1 MSAGTASKFSNMS
14 SDEKII
20 HFMTETTGD
29 KIGQV
34 MKLLGRTAEEQCLAS
49 AYCAATYSYI
59 VYEVLREEFGPEKG
73 SRIAVAVPFGF
84 GGWAMKVALRQMGL
98 KDTKEIKDIPA
109 MAKLFQRVMN
119 TFGNPCVITESSNDR
134 GVFDMIF
141 CHNPMLGP
149 APWDRYIDRV
159 RYYKD
164 TDSSYE
170 IGYGKFCSEFPNMCG
185 LGDKV
190 EGRLTHIMCLAEG
203 PTCRTVF
210 QRKK

>member
-1 MSAGTASKFSNMS
+1 MS

-98 KDTKEIKDIPA
+98 NDIKEIKDIPT
-109 MAKLFQRVMN
+109 MAKLFQKVMN
-119 TFGNPCVITESSNDR
+119 VFGNPCVITESSTDR
-134 GVFDMIF
+134 AVIDLVFCKNALLGV
-141 CHNPMLGP
+141 G
-149 APWDRYIDRV
+149 PWDRYIDRV
-159 RYYKD
+159 RYYKE
-164 TDSSYE
+164 TEGSPE
-170 IGYGKFCSEFPNMCG
+170 MGYGKFCSEFPNMCG
-185 LGDKV
+185 LGDRV
-190 EGRLTHIMCLAEG
+190 EGKLAQIMCLGEG
-203 PTCRTVF
+203 SACRTVF
-210 QRKK
+210 ERRR

>member
-1 MSAGTASKFSNMS
+1 MS

-59 VYEVLREEFGPEKG
+59 VYEVLREEFGAEKG

-84 GGWAMKVALRQMGL
+84 GGWAIKVALRQMGL
-98 KDTKEIKDIPA
+98 KDIKEVKDIPT
-109 MAKLFQRVMN
+109 MAKLFQKVMN
-119 TFGNPCVITESSNDR
+119 AFGNPCVITESSNDR
-134 GVFDMIF
+134 AVVDLVF
-141 CHNPMLGP
+141 CKNALLGIGP
-149 APWDRYIDRV
+149 GDRYIDRV
-159 RYYKD
+159 RYYKE
-164 TDSSYE
+164 TEGSTE
-170 IGYGKFCSEFPNMCG
+170 MGYGKFCSDFPNMCG

-190 EGRLTHIMCLAEG
+190 EGKLAQIMCLGEG
-203 PTCRTVF
+203 STCQTVF
-210 QRKK
+210 ERRR